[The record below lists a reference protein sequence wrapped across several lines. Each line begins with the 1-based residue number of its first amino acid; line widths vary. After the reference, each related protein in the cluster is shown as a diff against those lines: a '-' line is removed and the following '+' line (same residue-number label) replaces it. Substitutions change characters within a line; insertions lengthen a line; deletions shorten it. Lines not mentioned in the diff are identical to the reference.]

1 MSNLCNQLG
10 LDAKAVRAWA
20 KENGYSVGEKGRM
33 SSEVVRAYL
42 NAVIDAQ
49 LAEDLA

>member
-10 LDAKAVRAWA
+10 IDAKAVRAWA

-33 SSEVVRAYL
+33 SAEVVRAYL
-42 NAVIDAQ
+42 RSVIDTQ
-49 LAEDLA
+49 LAEDLS